1 MALFTPEELAALRQ
15 IDEEI
20 EEDFHLTNEDL
31 RRSRQL
37 DREAQLNAMDP
48 EQRKRSTQQKAY
60 REANKEKVAARQK
73 AYYEANREKRN
84 QYMRQYMR
92 QYRQRRK
99 AAAT

>member
-1 MALFTPEELAALRQ
+1 MALFTPEELEALRQ

-48 EQRKRSTQQKAY
+48 EQRKRSTRQKAY
-60 REANKEKVAARQK
+60 REAN
-73 AYYEANREKRN
+73 REKRN
-84 QYMRQYMR
+84 QYMR